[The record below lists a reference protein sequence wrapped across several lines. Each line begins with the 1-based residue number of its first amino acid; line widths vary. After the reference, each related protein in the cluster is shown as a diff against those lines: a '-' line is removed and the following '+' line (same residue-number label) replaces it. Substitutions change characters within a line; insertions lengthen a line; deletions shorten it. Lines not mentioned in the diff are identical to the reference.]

1 MAKTRPVGSVPSAK
15 LNRNMKKATI
25 AFIATLLFSFSV
37 VAQKGDDKTAVL
49 GVVQALFDAMR
60 AADAAAILSTGTSDN
75 SLVAIQKGKD
85 GKSKVSVISADGFTK
100 FFTKPNAVKEVMYD
114 HKVAIDGDWAQ
125 VYGRY
130 VFFVGDKISHCGI
143 NQFNLVR
150 TDAGWKIA
158 NGASTMD
165 PGACNEKE
173 KAMKP

>member
-1 MAKTRPVGSVPSAK
+1 
-15 LNRNMKKATI
+15 MKKFAITLFIVSLFTI
-25 AFIATLLFSFSV
+25 SV
-37 VAQKGDDKTAVL
+37 TAQKADDKTAVL

-60 AADAAAILSTGTSDN
+60 AADAAAILATGTADN

-85 GKSKVSVISADGFTK
+85 GKSKVSVISADAFTK

-165 PGACNEKE
+165 PSACNEKE